1 MSKECKLSEVII
13 LNTYNDAS
21 IDWIEDI
28 EKMLNDTD
36 GECIIRKYNLGSIG
50 LIYAK
55 IRKEKIDKIRE
66 IHPNLIIEEN
76 VRYSIE

>member
-28 EKMLNDTD
+28 EKTLNDTNGD
-36 GECIIRKYNLGSIG
+36 RIVKKYNLGSIG
-50 LIYAK
+50 LI
-55 IRKEKIDKIRE
+55 
-66 IHPNLIIEEN
+66 
-76 VRYSIE
+76 